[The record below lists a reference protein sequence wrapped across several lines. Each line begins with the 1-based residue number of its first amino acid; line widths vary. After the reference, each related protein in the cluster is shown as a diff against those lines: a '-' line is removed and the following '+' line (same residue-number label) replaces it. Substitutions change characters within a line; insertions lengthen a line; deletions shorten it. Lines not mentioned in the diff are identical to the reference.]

1 MTMERIHRLCRHP
14 LWRESIQSIEEL
26 ERERIF
32 CRHGTAHCLDVAR
45 LAWIE
50 NLERGLGLEKERI
63 YAAALLHDIGRGLQ
77 LLEGVPHHQA
87 SASLAAAI
95 CASVMARFFALISA
109 RRAFLSMN
117 IISFSLLLIVSQFCT
132 RVKGKGGTCAEAA
145 LPPHVIARRRSR
157 RGNPFFGGWSL
168 SGLPAR
174 GTDCHGPCEASQ

>member
-87 SASLAAAI
+87 SARLAEGILADCGFSPAETAEITAAI
-95 CASVMARFFALISA
+95 LGHRTPATAERQDLAGVLYRADKASRCCLFCGARAECHWSEERKNLT
-109 RRAFLSMN
+109 L
-117 IISFSLLLIVSQFCT
+117 
-132 RVKGKGGTCAEAA
+132 KG
-145 LPPHVIARRRSR
+145 
-157 RGNPFFGGWSL
+157 
-168 SGLPAR
+168 
-174 GTDCHGPCEASQ
+174 